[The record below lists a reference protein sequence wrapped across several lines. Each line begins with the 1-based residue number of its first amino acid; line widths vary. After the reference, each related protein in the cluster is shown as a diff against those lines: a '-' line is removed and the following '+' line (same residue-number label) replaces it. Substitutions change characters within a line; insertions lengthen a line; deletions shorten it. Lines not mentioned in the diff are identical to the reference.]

1 MEEVKE
7 KPVNAGEEKKEP
19 TYQQLK
25 NWCDQLMMQRNQIA
39 ERLNQVTDV
48 LNKLP
53 WLFKVIENKESF
65 EAEFVDM
72 CAKEIVFIMTP
83 PAEESKEE
91 TNKEPKG

>member
-1 MEEVKE
+1 M
-7 KPVNAGEEKKEP
+7 AEEKKLNAPNGAERQEP
-19 TYQQLK
+19 TKEQLK